1 MSTDA
6 LGRHL
11 LWDFYGCDA
20 QILNDPTYL
29 EMELRRAAQAAGANV
44 LTANFHRFS
53 PQGITGVLTLRESH
67 LAIHTWPEHCF
78 AAVDLFSC
86 GLIDPQRAHPLL
98 KAALRAEHST
108 THEHSRGGNS
118 LGTF

>member
-1 MSTDA
+1 MSMAA

-11 LWDFYGCDA
+11 LWDFYDCDA
-20 QILNDPTYL
+20 QILNDPAQL
-29 EMELRRAAQAAGANV
+29 ETALRRAATAAGANV
-44 LTANFHRFS
+44 LAASFHCFS

-67 LAIHTWPEHCF
+67 LAIHTWPEHHF

-108 THEHSRGGNS
+108 AHEHSRGGA
-118 LGTF
+118 LRE